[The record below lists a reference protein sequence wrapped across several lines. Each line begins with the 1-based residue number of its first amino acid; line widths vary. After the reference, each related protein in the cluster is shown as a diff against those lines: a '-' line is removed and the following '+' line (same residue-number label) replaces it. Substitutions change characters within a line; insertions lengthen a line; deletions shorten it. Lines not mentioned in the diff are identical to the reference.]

1 MVYRGTNAVD
11 CRSLRAE
18 YAIQTGNRT
27 FIDALLR
34 TPFELPTSWLFL
46 SSQHVESLR
55 EQSRSGDCVF
65 ILLSDCIR
73 SVLGYPRSIR
83 YKSALQDIRVVVPG
97 TSHSTTRSL
106 KAVIRIRKGNLG
118 CYSKRQPGDSGAA
131 VARSCFRT
139 APLADHDHF
148 RRNKQSS
155 LSSPQ
160 NKISLSDRGNFDLRI
175 PPLFFCGLRSRFH
188 ESLFVRG
195 RNLAAMMKSATPFL
209 GCLGQSPRYRG
220 SGVQLV
226 RLSTRRS
233 MSRVYMY
240 ATRIPISTFGCHT

>member
-1 MVYRGTNAVD
+1 VVYRGTNVVD

-131 VARSCFRT
+131 GSC
-139 APLADHDHF
+139 PV
-148 RRNKQSS
+148 
-155 LSSPQ
+155 
-160 NKISLSDRGNFDLRI
+160 
-175 PPLFFCGLRSRFH
+175 LFSNG
-188 ESLFVRG
+188 
-195 RNLAAMMKSATPFL
+195 A
-209 GCLGQSPRYRG
+209 
-220 SGVQLV
+220 
-226 RLSTRRS
+226 TRRS
-233 MSRVYMY
+233 RPFPTEQAVKFVI
-240 ATRIPISTFGCHT
+240 AQKQDFPE

>member
-1 MVYRGTNAVD
+1 VVYRGTNVVD

-131 VARSCFRT
+131 AVVLPGPVFE
-139 APLADHDHF
+139 
-148 RRNKQSS
+148 RRHSPITTISDGTSS
-155 LSSPQ
+155 QVCHRP
-160 NKISLSDRGNFDLRI
+160 KT
-175 PPLFFCGLRSRFH
+175 RF
-188 ESLFVRG
+188 
-195 RNLAAMMKSATPFL
+195 P
-209 GCLGQSPRYRG
+209 
-220 SGVQLV
+220 
-226 RLSTRRS
+226 
-233 MSRVYMY
+233 
-240 ATRIPISTFGCHT
+240 

>member
-1 MVYRGTNAVD
+1 MVYRGTNVVD

-118 CYSKRQPGDSGAA
+118 CYSRQPGFRCCGSCL
-131 VARSCFRT
+131 ARSCFRT

-155 LSSPQ
+155 LSSPP

-175 PPLFFCGLRSRFH
+175 PPPLFF
-188 ESLFVRG
+188 
-195 RNLAAMMKSATPFL
+195 
-209 GCLGQSPRYRG
+209 
-220 SGVQLV
+220 
-226 RLSTRRS
+226 
-233 MSRVYMY
+233 
-240 ATRIPISTFGCHT
+240 

>member
-1 MVYRGTNAVD
+1 MYYRCDLVPRLLVVYRGTNAVD

-27 FIDALLR
+27 FIGALLR

-131 VARSCFRT
+131 AVVLPGPVFE
-139 APLADHDHF
+139 
-148 RRNKQSS
+148 RRHSPITTISDGTSS
-155 LSSPQ
+155 QVCHRP
-160 NKISLSDRGNFDLRI
+160 KT
-175 PPLFFCGLRSRFH
+175 RF
-188 ESLFVRG
+188 
-195 RNLAAMMKSATPFL
+195 P
-209 GCLGQSPRYRG
+209 
-220 SGVQLV
+220 
-226 RLSTRRS
+226 
-233 MSRVYMY
+233 
-240 ATRIPISTFGCHT
+240 